1 MASKIIVSSIIVAM
15 IIVSVSLSFT
25 LQEIESANKF
35 QIYVE
40 RLDKIDWNND
50 ATKILPNAGEL
61 GVEWTLMW
69 SDGAKESVKGDTPII
84 FRKTIDGNE
93 ILSTSYIYT
102 HTEYGTYQI
111 LIWKGELLSNWVPR
125 EAVENIFAQTDA
137 AIEKTIEGLDLVQYC
152 VVAYYDYYGDEMKIK
167 NDLLFSECAKNDYR
181 IRVNLVEGEF
191 NQKSIDALVLL
202 SNYAVGKI

>member
-1 MASKIIVSSIIVAM
+1 MVSKIIVTSIFIAVIIISASSLF
-15 IIVSVSLSFT
+15 S
-25 LQEIESANKF
+25 LQEIESVKKF
-35 QIYVE
+35 QIYEE
-40 RLDKIDWNND
+40 RVKSIDWNND

-69 SDGAKESVKGDTPII
+69 SDGAKEAVKGEAPII
-84 FRKTIDGNE
+84 IRKTIDGNE

-111 LIWKGELLSNWVPR
+111 LIWKGELLSDWVPR
-125 EAVENIFAQTDA
+125 EAVENIFSQTDA
-137 AIEKTIEGLDLVQYC
+137 VIEKTIEGLDLIQYC
-152 VVAYYDYYGDEMKIK
+152 VVAYYDYYGDKMEIK

>member
-1 MASKIIVSSIIVAM
+1 MVSKTIVTSIIVAM

-50 ATKILPNAGEL
+50 ATKILPNVGEL
-61 GVEWTLMW
+61 GAEWTLMW
-69 SDGAKESVKGDTPII
+69 SDGAKEAVKGDAPII

-137 AIEKTIEGLDLVQYC
+137 VIEKTIEGLDLVQYC

-181 IRVNLVEGEF
+181 IRVNLIEGEF

>member
-1 MASKIIVSSIIVAM
+1 MVSKIIVTSIIVAM

-40 RLDKIDWNND
+40 RLDKIDWDND

-61 GVEWTLMW
+61 GAEWTLMW
-69 SDGAKESVKGDTPII
+69 SDGAKESVKGDAPII

-137 AIEKTIEGLDLVQYC
+137 VIEKTIEGLDLVQYC

-191 NQKSIDALVLL
+191 NQKSINALVLL

>member
-1 MASKIIVSSIIVAM
+1 MVSKIIVTSIIVAM

-25 LQEIESANKF
+25 LQKIESANKF

-61 GVEWTLMW
+61 GAEWTLMW
-69 SDGAKESVKGDTPII
+69 SDGSKEVVKGDAPII

-93 ILSTSYIYT
+93 ILSTSYIYA

-137 AIEKTIEGLDLVQYC
+137 VIEKTIEGLDLVQYC

>member
-1 MASKIIVSSIIVAM
+1 MASKIIVSSIFIAV
-15 IIVSVSLSFT
+15 IIVSASSLFS
-25 LQEIESANKF
+25 LQEIESAKKF
-35 QIYVE
+35 QMYEE
-40 RLDKIDWNND
+40 RLKNIDWKNG

-61 GVEWTLMW
+61 GAEWTLMW
-69 SDGAKESVKGDTPII
+69 SDGAKESVKGDAPII

-93 ILSTSYIYT
+93 ILSTSYIYA

-137 AIEKTIEGLDLVQYC
+137 VIEKTIEGLDLIQYC

>member
-1 MASKIIVSSIIVAM
+1 MVSKIIITTIIIAVS
-15 IIVSVSLSFT
+15 IVSISSLFS
-25 LQEIESANKF
+25 LQEIESVNKF
-35 QIYVE
+35 QIYEE
-40 RLDKIDWNND
+40 RLENIDWNND
-50 ATKILPNAGEL
+50 ATKILPKAGEL
-61 GVEWTLMW
+61 GDGWKLLW
-69 SDGAKESVKGDTPII
+69 SDGTKEFVETSNPII
-84 FRKTIDGNE
+84 FRKTIAGNE
-93 ILSTSYIYT
+93 ILSTSYNYA

-125 EAVENIFAQTDA
+125 EAVENVFSQTDA
-137 AIEKTIEGLDLVQYC
+137 VIEKTIEGLDLIQYS

-191 NQKSIDALVLL
+191 NQKSIDALVFL

>member
-1 MASKIIVSSIIVAM
+1 LVSKIIVITIIIAVS
-15 IIVSVSLSFT
+15 IVSISSLFS
-25 LQEIESANKF
+25 LQEIESVNKF
-35 QIYVE
+35 QIYEE
-40 RLDKIDWNND
+40 RVKSIDWNND

-61 GVEWTLMW
+61 GDGWKLLW
-69 SDGAKESVKGDTPII
+69 SDGTKEFVEASNPVI
-84 FRKTIDGNE
+84 FRKTIAGNE
-93 ILSTSYIYT
+93 ILSTSYNYA

-111 LIWKGELLSNWVPR
+111 QIWKGELLSNWVPR
-125 EAVENIFAQTDA
+125 EAVENIFSQTDA
-137 AIEKTIEGLDLVQYC
+137 KIEKTIEGLDLIQYC
-152 VVAYYDYYGDEMKIK
+152 VVAYYDYYGDEMGIK

>member
-1 MASKIIVSSIIVAM
+1 MLSKIIVTSIFIAA
-15 IIVSVSLSFT
+15 IIVSASSLFS
-25 LQEIESANKF
+25 LQEIESAKKF
-35 QIYVE
+35 QIYEE
-40 RLDKIDWNND
+40 RLDKIDWND
-50 ATKILPNAGEL
+50 DVTKILPNDVDL

-69 SDGAKESVKGDTPII
+69 SDGAKEVVKGEAPII
-84 FRKTIDGNE
+84 IRKTIDGNE
-93 ILSTSYIYT
+93 ILSTSYTYT

-111 LIWKGELLSNWVPR
+111 LIWKGELLSDWVPR
-125 EAVENIFAQTDA
+125 EAVENIFSQTDA
-137 AIEKTIEGLDLVQYC
+137 VIEKTIEGLDLIQYC
-152 VVAYYDYYGDEMKIK
+152 VVAYYDYYGDKMEIK